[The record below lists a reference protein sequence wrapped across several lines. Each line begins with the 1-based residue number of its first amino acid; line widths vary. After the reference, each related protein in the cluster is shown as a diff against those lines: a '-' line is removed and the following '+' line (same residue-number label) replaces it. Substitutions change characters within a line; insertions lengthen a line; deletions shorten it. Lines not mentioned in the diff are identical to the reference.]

1 MKPFIWIAA
10 GLSLFAV
17 TPCGAQQAQS
27 RNMRFQAMDLNGDGV
42 ITREEWRGNTKSF
55 REHDWNGDGRLSG
68 DEVRPG
74 ARFDP
79 QWDQRSVGT
88 SGRDDADVDRSV
100 ARFRALDTDRN
111 GRLTLGEWSGR
122 NDVFYSLDRN
132 GDNTVSF
139 REFTGAADGQA
150 GADNQ
155 AVDRFRAL
163 DTNND
168 GRLTRD
174 EWRGS
179 SAVFSAL
186 DVNRD
191 GVLTRAEAVGD
202 QRTAPDEFRRLDVN
216 NDGWVSRSEWH
227 WNTAAFDRLDANRD
241 GRLVRGEFESTAEAL
256 PEPPQQQQNATY
268 RAGYDRGR
276 VEGIQAGRE
285 DKPRHWDLEG
295 QRELEQADS
304 GYEPRMGDR
313 AEYQRGYRAG
323 FRLGYR
329 EGFGPR

>member
-27 RNMRFQAMDLNGDGV
+27 RNMRFQGMDLNGDGV
-42 ITREEWRGNTKSF
+42 ITREEWRGNTRSF

-88 SGRDDADVDRSV
+88 SGRDDADVDRSA

-122 NDVFYSLDRN
+122 NDIFYSLDRN
-132 GDNTVSF
+132 GDNALSL
-139 REFTGAADGQA
+139 REFTGDAGSQAAD
-150 GADNQ
+150 
-155 AVDRFRAL
+155 RFNTL
-163 DTNND
+163 DVNND
-168 GRLTRD
+168 GRVTRD

-179 SAVFSAL
+179 AAVFSAL
-186 DVNRD
+186 DANRD
-191 GVLTRAEAVGD
+191 GVLTRSEAVGGE
-202 QRTAPDEFRRLDVN
+202 QTAPDDFSRLDVN
-216 NDGWVSRSEWH
+216 RDGWLSRNEWR

-241 GRLVRGEFESTAEAL
+241 GRVSAAEFDSAADAAST
-256 PEPPQQQQNATY
+256 PQHSPTWWK
-268 RAGYDRGR
+268 GYERGR
-276 VEGIQAGRE
+276 IEGTQAGKE

-295 QRELEQADS
+295 QRELETADS
-304 GYEPRMGDR
+304 GYDSNMGNR
-313 AEYQRGYRAG
+313 ADYQAGYRAG

>member
-27 RNMRFQAMDLNGDGV
+27 RNMRFQGMDLNGDGV
-42 ITREEWRGNTKSF
+42 ITREEWRGNTRSF

-74 ARFDP
+74 ARVDP
-79 QWDQRSVGT
+79 QWDQRSAGT
-88 SGRDDADVDRSV
+88 SGRDDADVDRSA
-100 ARFRALDTDRN
+100 ARFRELDTDRN

-122 NDVFYSLDRN
+122 NDVFYGLDRN
-132 GDNTVSF
+132 GDNALSL
-139 REFTGAADGQA
+139 REFTGATGSQA
-150 GADNQ
+150 A
-155 AVDRFRAL
+155 DRFNTL
-163 DTNND
+163 DVNND
-168 GRLTRD
+168 GRVTRD

-179 SAVFSAL
+179 VAVFSAL
-186 DVNRD
+186 DANRD
-191 GVLTRAEAVGD
+191 GVLTRSEAVGGE
-202 QRTAPDEFRRLDVN
+202 QTAPDDFSRLDVN
-216 NDGWVSRSEWH
+216 RDGWLSRNEWR

-241 GRLVRGEFESTAEAL
+241 GRLSVSEFESSVAPA
-256 PEPPQQQQNATY
+256 PAPAPQENATY
-268 RAGYDRGR
+268 RAGYERGR
-276 VEGIQAGRE
+276 IEGIQAGKE

-304 GYEPRMGDR
+304 GYEQRMGDR

>member
-27 RNMRFQAMDLNGDGV
+27 RNMRFQGMDLNGDGV
-42 ITREEWRGNTKSF
+42 ITREEWRGNTRSF

-88 SGRDDADVDRSV
+88 SGRDDADVDRSA

-111 GRLTLGEWSGR
+111 GRLTIGEWSGR
-122 NDVFYSLDRN
+122 NDVFYGLDRN
-132 GDNTVSF
+132 GDNALSL
-139 REFTGAADGQA
+139 REFTGDAGSQAAD
-150 GADNQ
+150 
-155 AVDRFRAL
+155 RFN
-163 DTNND
+163 T
-168 GRLTRD
+168 
-174 EWRGS
+174 
-179 SAVFSAL
+179 L
-186 DVNRD
+186 DVNHD
-191 GVLTRAEAVGD
+191 GCLTR
-202 QRTAPDEFRRLDVN
+202 N
-216 NDGWVSRSEWH
+216 EWR
-227 WNTAAFDRLDANRD
+227 WSSAAFDRLDANRD
-241 GRLVRGEFESTAEAL
+241 GRVSAAEFESAADAASTTQHT
-256 PEPPQQQQNATY
+256 PTWWK
-268 RAGYDRGR
+268 GYERGR
-276 VEGIQAGRE
+276 IEGTQAGKE

-295 QRELEQADS
+295 QRELETADS
-304 GYEPRMGDR
+304 GYDSNMGNR
-313 AEYQRGYRAG
+313 ADYQAGYRAG

>member
-27 RNMRFQAMDLNGDGV
+27 RNMRFQGMDLNGDGV
-42 ITREEWRGNTKSF
+42 ITREEWRGNDRSF

-79 QWDQRSVGT
+79 QWDRRSIGT
-88 SGRDDADVDRSV
+88 SGRDDAAGDRTA
-100 ARFRALDTDRN
+100 ARFRELDRDRN
-111 GRLTLGEWSGR
+111 GRLTLGEWSGP
-122 NDVFYSLDRN
+122 NNVFHSLDRN
-132 GDNTVSF
+132 GDNALSL
-139 REFTGAADGQA
+139 REFTATAGSEAAD
-150 GADNQ
+150 
-155 AVDRFRAL
+155 RFNTL
-163 DTNND
+163 DVNND

-202 QRTAPDEFRRLDVN
+202 QRTAPDEFRGLDAN
-216 NDGWVSRSEWH
+216 NDGWVTRNEWH
-227 WNTAAFDRLDANRD
+227 WNRAAFDRLDADRD
-241 GRLVRGEFESTAEAL
+241 GRLSVSEFESAAAPTPAPA
-256 PEPPQQQQNATY
+256 PQENATY
-268 RAGYDRGR
+268 RAGYERGR
-276 VEGIQAGRE
+276 IEGIQAGKE

>member
-1 MKPFIWIAA
+1 MKPFIWIGA

-27 RNMRFQAMDLNGDGV
+27 RNMRFQGMDLNGDGV
-42 ITREEWRGNTKSF
+42 ITREEWRGNTRSF

-79 QWDQRSVGT
+79 QWDQRSAGT

-150 GADNQ
+150 GADTQ
-155 AVDRFRAL
+155 PSL
-163 DTNND
+163 
-168 GRLTRD
+168 LT
-174 EWRGS
+174 S
-179 SAVFSAL
+179 SLRNSS
-186 DVNRD
+186 
-191 GVLTRAEAVGD
+191 GAE
-202 QRTAPDEFRRLDVN
+202 R
-216 NDGWVSRSEWH
+216 H